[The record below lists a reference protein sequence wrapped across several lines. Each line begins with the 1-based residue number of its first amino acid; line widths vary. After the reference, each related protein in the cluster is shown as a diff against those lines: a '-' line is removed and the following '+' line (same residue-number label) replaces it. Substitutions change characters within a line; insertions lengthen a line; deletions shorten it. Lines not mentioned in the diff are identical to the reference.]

1 MGYLDDNLR
10 SDRHISIL
18 SFAGKEMTSSQE
30 RCYRRANPM
39 KKLLSVLL
47 PSLAVLSFLAMPAA
61 AHRSGCHSWHSC
73 PSDSGSYVCGDTG
86 HCSGCSDNQY
96 CQNGSYSPVATRAK
110 PTPAPVVV
118 PVQAPVVAP
127 TPVPLPKSVP
137 IVVPVSSAPT
147 PLPVAPKPVV
157 KVPTYFVGT
166 PKTYA
171 QLFNC
176 RIVGNGASKIYHL
189 QGSRFIKSMNLK
201 SKTCFETEAA
211 AKAKGYRKSKT

>member
-1 MGYLDDNLR
+1 
-10 SDRHISIL
+10 
-18 SFAGKEMTSSQE
+18 
-30 RCYRRANPM
+30 M
-39 KKLLSVLL
+39 KKLFSALVASFALF
-47 PSLAVLSFLAMPAA
+47 SFLAMPAA

-73 PSDSGSYVCGDTG
+73 PSDTGSYVCGDTG
-86 HCSGCSDNQY
+86 YCSGCSDNQY

-118 PVQAPVVAP
+118 PVQAPVVVP
-127 TPVPLPKSVP
+127 TPAPLPKSVP
-137 IVVPVSSAPT
+137 AVIPVSSAPT
-147 PLPVAPKPVV
+147 PLPVVPKPVV

-189 QGSRFIKSMNLK
+189 QGSRFIKTMNLK
-201 SKTCFETEAA
+201 GKTCFETEAA

>member
-1 MGYLDDNLR
+1 M
-10 SDRHISIL
+10 
-18 SFAGKEMTSSQE
+18 KE
-30 RCYRRANPM
+30 
-39 KKLLSVLL
+39 LLSVLL

-73 PSDSGSYVCGDTG
+73 PSDTSSYVCGDKG
-86 HCSGCSDNQY
+86 YCSGCSDNQY
-96 CQNGSYSPVATRAK
+96 CQKGRYSPAATRAK
-110 PTPAPVVV
+110 P
-118 PVQAPVVAP
+118 
-127 TPVPLPKSVP
+127 
-137 IVVPVSSAPT
+137 SAPT

-157 KVPTYFVGT
+157 KATTYFVGT

-189 QGSRFIKSMNLK
+189 RGSRFIKTMNLK

>member
-1 MGYLDDNLR
+1 
-10 SDRHISIL
+10 
-18 SFAGKEMTSSQE
+18 
-30 RCYRRANPM
+30 M

-47 PSLAVLSFLAMPAA
+47 PSIAILSFLAMPAA

-96 CQNGSYSPVATRAK
+96 CQNGSYSPAATRAK
-110 PTPAPVVV
+110 PAPAPTPIVV
-118 PVQAPVVAP
+118 PAPAQVVAP
-127 TPVPLPKSVP
+127 TPAPLPKSVP
-137 IVVPVSSAPT
+137 VVAPVSSAPT
-147 PLPVAPKPVV
+147 PLPVVPRPVV

-201 SKTCFETEAA
+201 SKTCYETEAA
-211 AKAKGYRKSKT
+211 AKVKGYRKSKT